1 MAIKASL
8 DSIERVGAKLSY
20 QDFKEFLS
28 VVTEALPSGTE
39 EYEFLSTLASGATSD
54 TEFVK
59 KMFSLLGEQPKVDE
73 SSPYGFS
80 WELLSPSKTATTIFK
95 KMEELDPESAHDLYE
110 FMSYVYINYRNTVEA
125 DERSPGVEEPA
136 PKEDPKDAPPFE
148 QDDFAGLKSSGAIKA
163 VPCISL
169 EALEAASPGIIQAS
183 GLTEEDVASYV
194 EKGGPIMVFST
205 ETSQALWHRTVGFVD
220 SSDNDLSPEDLTEL
234 FGKEIASQ
242 LMLAVPSPDVVEIM
256 SASGSGLD
264 KLLLLFQRII
274 AGQVSDVGMESLGFN
289 MQDASAN
296 DVEKIIPTM
305 SVRLGM
311 KIVVEDIMKIL
322 GELGFKSL
330 SELVQSYMNN
340 RAAAEQPM
348 DPMMSAQLD
357 PDFSGENLRLVL
369 YTLSKLKPGLAVR
382 ATGRGGLSREQAA
395 GGRRTGQATVIKVKK
410 SEVDPKKT
418 RVLVEWDQDHVQEE
432 LPIMNISIVTSSKGL
447 TEGVALVLLSSF
459 KAVGGNTSFVV
470 TGFNRD
476 KNAYSQVYCGKMTMT
491 DEEFKKLNIKAAT
504 RPFSG
509 KDLPILAK
517 KFARVDVPVMAS
529 RHPRITRTFVSQKAA
544 LLLRSSAYGM
554 YAVRVP
560 VVYSK
565 AASSYTLFK
574 KIGSSYVSDTG
585 NRFKAVMA
593 AKYGK
598 PTYLLVAASAPGFF
612 ATKGAITCS
621 AYGAIDRTALISQRR
636 AVKRSIETQRQAVLS
651 AIADKD
657 EVQVLVTQTAAELE
671 TFKSQSE
678 RQTKVIESLNAQILS
693 TRKSSLSDGVLPADP
708 DALVKS
714 GRRVSKLA
722 SMMASL

>member
-8 DSIERVGAKLSY
+8 DSIERVGAKLSA
-20 QDFKEFLS
+20 QDFKEFLK

-39 EYEFLSTLASGATSD
+39 EYEFLSSLSVGKLSD

-59 KMFSLLGEQPKVDE
+59 KMFSLLGEQPKIDE
-73 SSPYGFS
+73 SSPHGFS
-80 WELLSPSKTATTIFK
+80 WELLSPSEQANTIFK

-110 FMSYVYINYRNTVEA
+110 FMAYVYLNYKSTVEA
-125 DERSPGVEEPA
+125 DERSPGLEEEPA
-136 PKEDPKDAPPFE
+136 KEAPVDAPPFE
-148 QDDFAGLKSSGAIKA
+148 QDDFAGLQSSAAIK
-163 VPCISL
+163 VVSCRTL
-169 EALEAASPGIIQAS
+169 EALETASPGITQAS
-183 GLTEEDVASYV
+183 GLTEEDILAYV
-194 EKGGPIMVFST
+194 KEGGPVVVFST
-205 ETSQALWHRTVGFVD
+205 ETAQAVWHRTVGFVD
-220 SSDNDLSPEDLTEL
+220 SNDNDLSPEDLTEL
-234 FGKEIASQ
+234 FGQQISSQ
-242 LMLAVPSPDVVEIM
+242 IILSVPSPDVVAIM
-256 SASGSGLD
+256 SASGSDLD

-274 AGQVSDVGMESLGFN
+274 AGQVSDEGMASLGFD
-289 MQDASAN
+289 MQSAEAN

-305 SVRLGM
+305 SVRLGI
-311 KIVVEDIMKIL
+311 KLLVEDIMKVL

-330 SELVQSYMNN
+330 AELVQSYMSN
-340 RAAAEQPM
+340 RAQAPAM

-357 PDFSGENLRLVL
+357 PDFSGENLRNVL
-369 YTLSKLKPGLAVR
+369 YTLSKLKPGLVVR
-382 ATGRGGLSREQAA
+382 AVGRGGLSREQAS
-395 GGRRTGQATVIKVKK
+395 GGRRTGKATVVKVNR
-410 SEVDPKKT
+410 SEVDPKKS
-418 RVLVEWDQDHVQEE
+418 RVLVKWASDQVQEE
-432 LPIMNISIVTSSKGL
+432 LPIMNISIITSSKGL
-447 TEGVALVLLSSF
+447 TEGADLVLLSSF

-470 TGFNRD
+470 TGFTRD
-476 KNAYSQVYCGKMTMT
+476 KNAYSQIYCGKMSLP
-491 DEEFKKLNIKAAT
+491 DAEFKKLNIKAAT

-517 KFARVDVPVMAS
+517 KFARVDATLVAS

-565 AASSYTLFK
+565 DASSYTLFK
-574 KIGSSYVSDTG
+574 KIGSSYVSDSG

-598 PTYLLVAASAPGFF
+598 PTYLLVAAAAPGFF

-636 AVKRSIETQRQAVLS
+636 AVKRSVETQRQAVLS
-651 AIADKD
+651 ALADK
-657 EVQVLVTQTAAELE
+657 EVVQAAADKAAADLLASTGQV
-671 TFKSQSE
+671 E

-693 TRKSSLSDGVLPADP
+693 TRKSSLSSSEPAP
-708 DALVKS
+708 DAEAAIKS

-722 SMMASL
+722 SMMANL